1 VRCEQRGDGG
11 SALLLVPV
19 GILIVVLLGSLVVDS
34 AVVFLAEREAESAA
48 SAAANDL
55 AALALDEEA
64 LRTEGRYVIS
74 DDRLDTLVGVVE
86 DTVIERLSAAFVEGS
101 VVVAIRVIGPTQLEV
116 RVSGEARR
124 VVGPFGWATSSPEVS
139 AVAVGTVTITG

>member
-1 VRCEQRGDGG
+1 MRCEQRGDGG

-55 AALALDEEA
+55 AALALDDEA
-64 LRTEGRYVIS
+64 RYVIS